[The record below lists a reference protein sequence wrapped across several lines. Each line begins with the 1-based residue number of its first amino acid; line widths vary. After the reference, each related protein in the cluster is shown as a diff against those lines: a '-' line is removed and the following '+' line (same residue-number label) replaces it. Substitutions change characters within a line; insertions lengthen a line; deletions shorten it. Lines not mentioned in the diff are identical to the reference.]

1 MHNSTYACLTRSNGA
16 NRSATDQEGIDR
28 QNSGLMFTKV
38 PLPKLEND
46 LQNYNLRLDTRPN
59 SEQNK
64 DNSNDQTIRRYR
76 TAFTREQL
84 LRLEKEFYKEN
95 YVSRPRRCE
104 LATELN
110 LPESTIKVWFQNR
123 RMKDKRQRIAMAWPY
138 AVYTDPTFAATVL
151 QAAAASAH
159 ANGTLPDI
167 AAIANAY
174 QYSAA
179 AAAAAAGPSYFH
191 GTGGHGGGGGDY
203 GKFQPQHYVGPMTV
217 PPPVPGVATQA
228 LQALVKKP
236 FGPFVGHHHH
246 HHHQFM
252 ADASAAESNTGH
264 HHLVA
269 ATSVGYDNNKTA
281 TGDHKAIAAAGA
293 ADNCNKTPP
302 SSSSSS
308 SAADAADF
316 LGPSA
321 GTSCKCGIVDCVLTT
336 SGKSTNSVDGGR
348 GAGMSASSTPPATA
362 VDRLPAP
369 PQPSQP
375 PQPPTSMSFFMT
387 SGGGPE
393 TGRDDLQSAECSLA
407 VHKHV
412 YHKEYAKNKL
422 FQPYKPDVTTA
433 KLNL

>member
-1 MHNSTYACLTRSNGA
+1 
-16 NRSATDQEGIDR
+16 
-28 QNSGLMFTKV
+28 
-38 PLPKLEND
+38 
-46 LQNYNLRLDTRPN
+46 
-59 SEQNK
+59 
-64 DNSNDQTIRRYR
+64 
-76 TAFTREQL
+76 
-84 LRLEKEFYKEN
+84 
-95 YVSRPRRCE
+95 
-104 LATELN
+104 
-110 LPESTIKVWFQNR
+110 
-123 RMKDKRQRIAMAWPY
+123 MKDKRQRIAMAWPY

-179 AAAAAAGPSYFH
+179 AAAAAAGPAYFH
-191 GTGGHGGGGGDY
+191 GTVGHGGAGGDY
-203 GKFQPQHYVGPMTV
+203 SKFQAQHYVNPG
-217 PPPVPGVATQA
+217 PPPAPGPATRA

-236 FGPFVGHHHH
+236 FGAFVGHHHH
-246 HHHQFM
+246 HHHHQFV
-252 ADASAAESNTGH
+252 ADAPAAEPNNGH
-264 HHLVA
+264 RHLMA
-269 ATSVGYDNNKTA
+269 AAAAVGYDSGKAA
-281 TGDHKAIAAAGA
+281 TDPKAIAATGA
-293 ADNCNKTPP
+293 TDNCNKTPR

-316 LGPSA
+316 AGPAA

-336 SGKSTNSVDGGR
+336 SGKFLNNADGGR
-348 GAGMSASSTPPATA
+348 NDGMSASSTPPAIA
-362 VDRLPAP
+362 ADNLPAP
-369 PQPSQP
+369 PQPQ
-375 PQPPTSMSFFMT
+375 PQPPPPPPPPPTTMSFFMSS
-387 SGGGPE
+387 SGGGSE

>member
-1 MHNSTYACLTRSNGA
+1 
-16 NRSATDQEGIDR
+16 
-28 QNSGLMFTKV
+28 
-38 PLPKLEND
+38 
-46 LQNYNLRLDTRPN
+46 
-59 SEQNK
+59 
-64 DNSNDQTIRRYR
+64 
-76 TAFTREQL
+76 
-84 LRLEKEFYKEN
+84 
-95 YVSRPRRCE
+95 
-104 LATELN
+104 
-110 LPESTIKVWFQNR
+110 
-123 RMKDKRQRIAMAWPY
+123 MKDKRQRIAMAWPY

-191 GTGGHGGGGGDY
+191 GTAGHGGGSNGGGGGDY
-203 GKFQPQHYVGPMTV
+203 SKFQPQHYVGPVPV
-217 PPPVPGVATQA
+217 PPPLPGSATQA

-246 HHHQFM
+246 HQFVG
-252 ADASAAESNTGH
+252 DTSAAEPNNGH

-269 ATSVGYDNNKTA
+269 AAAVAIGYNNTKTV
-281 TGDHKAIAAAGA
+281 TDPKAIAATGI

-302 SSSSSS
+302 SSSSSP

-316 LGPSA
+316 MGPAA

-336 SGKSTNSVDGGR
+336 SGKFPNNTDGGR
-348 GAGMSASSTPPATA
+348 VGGISASSTPPAITA
-362 VDRLPAP
+362 DRFPAP
-369 PQPSQP
+369 PQPP
-375 PQPPTSMSFFMT
+375 PPTSMSFFVT